1 MSGIVTNCNNLKQW
15 YLEVLTV
22 NVDGTFSAT
31 APFTTDAFE
40 INHDKVWQVQIGLS
54 GTDADGVVTLEQSA
68 DGTFWD
74 SLPNAVAVVVPS
86 NDSVTFEDHF
96 FSGRYF
102 RVVYGGGPTTGTISI
117 ILTEKG

>member
-1 MSGIVTNCNNLKQW
+1 MSGIKTNCNNLKQW
-15 YLEVLTV
+15 YLEVGQV
-22 NVDGTFSAT
+22 NVDGTFAAT
-31 APFTTDAFE
+31 APFTTDSFE
-40 INHDKVWQVQIGLS
+40 INHDSVWQVQLGLA
-54 GTDADGVVTLEQSA
+54 GTDVDGIVTLEQSA

-74 SLPNAVAVVVPS
+74 SLPNAVAVAIPS

-117 ILTEKG
+117 ILTEKS

>member
-1 MSGIVTNCNNLKQW
+1 MGVISTNCNNLKQW

-22 NVDGTFSAT
+22 SVDGTFSAT
-31 APFTTDAFE
+31 TPFTTDAIE
-40 INHDKVWQVQIGLS
+40 INHDTVWQVQIGLS

>member
-1 MSGIVTNCNNLKQW
+1 MGGISTNCNNLKQW
-15 YLEVLTV
+15 YLEVGQV

-31 APFTTDAFE
+31 APFTTDSFE
-40 INHDKVWQVQIGLS
+40 INHDSVWQVQIGLS
-54 GTDADGVVTLEQSA
+54 GTDADAVVTLEQSA

-74 SLPNAVAVVVPS
+74 SLQNAVAVDVPS

-102 RVVYGGGPTTGTISI
+102 RVVYGAGPTTGTISI
-117 ILTEKG
+117 ILTEKS